1 MASSLFAGVAHLLAR
16 SEPFN
21 LLTEEE
27 REAILRKMTLEL
39 YTPGEIILAQGEDV
53 HRALYLV
60 EDGLVRLTEAENGR
74 TIDMVGPGSPISAYG
89 LLQGGSL
96 PFEAR
101 AVQETSCAL
110 IAADTFRDMIKRN
123 EAFRAYFETDIQ
135 RYVRSLDED
144 IDASGAFLL
153 FDTTLDRLVHG
164 PPPVVVA
171 EASIKEAAQV
181 MADSAADAVV
191 VVRDWIPVGLIT
203 EGDIIERVVANGRSI
218 EDPILSLVERPPIAL
233 RADERL
239 FEAIRVMM
247 LYRIRRIVVLSPSD
261 GSLMGLITSED
272 VSHYRGLDPVATSE
286 RLERAKSVTEL
297 ASLRA
302 DANRRLYRLSTQG
315 VHGENMLGVV
325 TQMDDQLKQRLL
337 QIVEREIRDEFREQG
352 AEAPEARWAWL
363 TFGSAGRRES
373 DLRARQNNGV
383 LYELPESEPDGAAR
397 FFQRL
402 GERAAQ
408 GLVECGYDGAEH
420 GLSAQSPSFCL
431 PLEGWKA
438 AFATWIRAEDADAT
452 ARACIAFD
460 VRVLYGEESLASQLR
475 HAIEERLP
483 NERLTVIFVRES
495 VRITLPLSTFN
506 RFEVDEVDG
515 VPGIDFRERAMLP
528 VVHLARGIALE
539 LGYMESTST
548 FDRLRFIGKSEHP
561 LAEKAR
567 QLLSSYTTLVD
578 ILLRS
583 QMQAAENGDKP
594 TNRIDPDSLH
604 RSQQNL
610 IKEAF
615 QTIRKAQ
622 EAARKHYKL

>member
-203 EGDIIERVVANGRSI
+203 EGDIIELGQRVFERIHAVVEFLRVRRVECSGR
-218 EDPILSLVERPPIAL
+218 
-233 RADERL
+233 
-239 FEAIRVMM
+239 
-247 LYRIRRIVVLSPSD
+247 
-261 GSLMGLITSED
+261 
-272 VSHYRGLDPVATSE
+272 
-286 RLERAKSVTEL
+286 
-297 ASLRA
+297 
-302 DANRRLYRLSTQG
+302 DARHFL
-315 VHGENMLGVV
+315 
-325 TQMDDQLKQRLL
+325 RLL
-337 QIVEREIRDEFREQG
+337 EGGGEFGHDPGELLG
-352 AEAPEARWAWL
+352 
-363 TFGSAGRRES
+363 
-373 DLRARQNNGV
+373 DLA
-383 LYELPESEPDGAAR
+383 
-397 FFQRL
+397 
-402 GERAAQ
+402 
-408 GLVECGYDGAEH
+408 H
-420 GLSAQSPSFCL
+420 GL
-431 PLEGWKA
+431 
-438 AFATWIRAEDADAT
+438 
-452 ARACIAFD
+452 
-460 VRVLYGEESLASQLR
+460 
-475 HAIEERLP
+475 
-483 NERLTVIFVRES
+483 
-495 VRITLPLSTFN
+495 
-506 RFEVDEVDG
+506 
-515 VPGIDFRERAMLP
+515 
-528 VVHLARGIALE
+528 
-539 LGYMESTST
+539 
-548 FDRLRFIGKSEHP
+548 
-561 LAEKAR
+561 
-567 QLLSSYTTLVD
+567 
-578 ILLRS
+578 
-583 QMQAAENGDKP
+583 
-594 TNRIDPDSLH
+594 
-604 RSQQNL
+604 
-610 IKEAF
+610 
-615 QTIRKAQ
+615 
-622 EAARKHYKL
+622 